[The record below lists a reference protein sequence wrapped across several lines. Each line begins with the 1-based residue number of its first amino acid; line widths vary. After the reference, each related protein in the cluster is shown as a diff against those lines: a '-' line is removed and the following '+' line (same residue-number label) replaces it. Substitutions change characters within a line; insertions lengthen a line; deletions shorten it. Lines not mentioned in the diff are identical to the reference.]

1 MRLYGLVR
9 TGEQE
14 QAIQFLRETRG
25 MSRNAAARKVA
36 TVAAELGVG

>member
-14 QAIQFLRETRG
+14 AAIRFLRETRG
-25 MSRNAAARKVA
+25 LSRNDAVKRVRAVA
-36 TVAAELGVG
+36 SELGVG